1 VQAVRRAAMDPHV
14 WQRSVDEVLETVAH
28 AFETGLVAVC
38 EMLAGEFGGFA
49 ESDDAGYILGAAA
62 PFPFLTTSHEHR
74 RKADTLADEE
84 CANALRRMHFVTAET
99 EKIDGCRLDI
109 EVDFPSRLHGIR
121 MNQRTGG
128 VCQGG
133 DFMHGGD
140 DAGLVVGPHDGDERG
155 DSRPNKC
162 AQGIEIHPAI
172 RVHGSCGDCASLGL
186 PAPSG
191 LQNCSVLRAGDDEL
205 RLLRPKGAY
214 RRVHGIDGFGAATGK
229 GNLRRAG
236 IEQGCHLGPRLLDGA
251 ANPAPGGVAGR
262 GIGEVLAHER
272 QHRLQHCWIDR
283 RCGIGVEVDHG
294 EKVGLRFPLS
304 IRLPALDKTPTPAN
318 LPALMLDIRLIRDNP
333 DQVKQR
339 LANRSGDF
347 ASLVDEV
354 QYIDTQR
361 RAAETE
367 RQKLQS
373 DRNRISKEIGIAKK
387 NGQDTSAIE
396 AEVRGIGSRIEEIGR
411 EADVADARQR
421 DLLLSIPNLPHE
433 ACPVGSTAE
442 ENPEVR
448 VWGEKPVYDFQPK
461 DHTVLG
467 AALGMLDFEAGAKIS
482 GSAFVVYRAAGAKL
496 ERALISFLLDLHT
509 TQHGYE
515 EISPPLLVKSEC
527 LVGTGQLPK
536 FGDQV
541 YHSAADDLYLI
552 PTAEVPVTNLHR
564 DEILPLEKLPV
575 NYAAYTPCF
584 RREAGSAGLGTRGLI
599 RMHQFDKVELV
610 KITTPETSMAELESL
625 TANAEKVLQLLG
637 LHYRVIEL
645 CTGDIGFGSSKTYDI
660 EVWAPGQGTYL
671 EVSSCSTFG
680 DYQARRMNLRY
691 KDENGKNRIPHTLNG
706 SGTALARLF
715 VALVETYQQ
724 ADGTIL
730 IPEALRG
737 HFGAEKIG

>member
-1 VQAVRRAAMDPHV
+1 
-14 WQRSVDEVLETVAH
+14 
-28 AFETGLVAVC
+28 
-38 EMLAGEFGGFA
+38 
-49 ESDDAGYILGAAA
+49 
-62 PFPFLTTSHEHR
+62 
-74 RKADTLADEE
+74 
-84 CANALRRMHFVTAET
+84 
-99 EKIDGCRLDI
+99 
-109 EVDFPSRLHGIR
+109 
-121 MNQRTGG
+121 
-128 VCQGG
+128 
-133 DFMHGGD
+133 
-140 DAGLVVGPHDGDERG
+140 
-155 DSRPNKC
+155 
-162 AQGIEIHPAI
+162 
-172 RVHGSCGDCASLGL
+172 
-186 PAPSG
+186 
-191 LQNCSVLRAGDDEL
+191 
-205 RLLRPKGAY
+205 
-214 RRVHGIDGFGAATGK
+214 
-229 GNLRRAG
+229 
-236 IEQGCHLGPRLLDGA
+236 
-251 ANPAPGGVAGR
+251 
-262 GIGEVLAHER
+262 
-272 QHRLQHCWIDR
+272 
-283 RCGIGVEVDHG
+283 
-294 EKVGLRFPLS
+294 
-304 IRLPALDKTPTPAN
+304 
-318 LPALMLDIRLIRDNP
+318 MLDIRLLRDNP

-339 LANRSGDF
+339 LAGRSGDF

-354 QYIDTQR
+354 LAIDSQR

-396 AEVRGIGSRIEEIGR
+396 AEVRGIGTRIEEIGR
-411 EADVADARQR
+411 EADVADTRQR

-433 ACPVGSTAE
+433 ACPVGHSAE

-448 VWGEKPVYDFQPK
+448 VWGTKPEFAFEPK
-461 DHTVLG
+461 DHTVVSG
-467 AALGMLDFEAGAKIS
+467 AHGMIDFEAGAKIS
-482 GSAFVVYRAAGAKL
+482 GSAFVVYRGAGARL

-515 EISPPLLVKSEC
+515 EISPPLLVKPEC

-541 YHSAADDLYLI
+541 YHSTEDDLYLI

-564 DEILPLEKLPV
+564 DEIVPLEKLPI

-625 TANAEKVLQLLG
+625 TGHAEKVLQLLG

-645 CTGDIGFGSSKTYDI
+645 CTGDIGFGSAKTYDI

-671 EVSSCSTFG
+671 EVSSCSNFG

-730 IPEALRG
+730 IPEALRR